1 MRPCTHQ
8 TLIKPS
14 RCSITGVVS
23 VKKIIGKIL
32 NFNYA
37 ETTKKTGKKTTTRD
51 YVTTNSKRKRTEKKS
66 THLLRSKLNRLTQVI
81 DKEINRD

>member
-1 MRPCTHQ
+1 M
-8 TLIKPS
+8 LFY
-14 RCSITGVVS
+14 
-23 VKKIIGKIL
+23 GKIL

-37 ETTKKTGKKTTTRD
+37 ETTKKTEKKKTTTRD